1 MARRQKSGIV
11 FTQRAFWNSGPP
23 LAIYASEEIHMS
35 VAKAADILGL
45 GREQMRIIKCDNRM
59 RMNVE
64 TLRQWIQIDLS
75 EGLRPFCVVGSAGT
89 VNTGAVDP
97 LNDIADVAADFNLCV
112 HVDGAYGAPGG
123 LDPRKKALFA
133 GLDRADSVSL
143 DPHKWL
149 YVP

>member
-1 MARRQKSGIV
+1 
-11 FTQRAFWNSGPP
+11 
-23 LAIYASEEIHMS
+23 MS

-97 LNDIADVAADFNLCV
+97 LNDIADVAADFNLWF

-123 LDPRKKALFA
+123 LDPRKKALFV
-133 GLDRADSVSL
+133 GLDRADSFSF

-149 YVP
+149 YVPFDAGCLLLLVPVGAQKTLNSATAATLTLHRP